1 MIKGIGVDIIEI
13 LRIKDSLGKYGETFS
28 NKLFTAGEIDYCRS
42 KANPAQ
48 HFAARFAAK
57 EACSKA
63 LGTGWSGEFEWK
75 SVEVLNDALGKP
87 AILLHGRLAES
98 LKNCNIHLSLSHS
111 DTSVVAFVVIENT
124 VKD

>member
-13 LRIKDSLGKYGETFS
+13 ARIEESLHMYGEAFS
-28 NKLFTAGEIDYCRS
+28 KKLFTAGETDYCRA

-63 LGTGWSGEFEWK
+63 LGTGWSGAFDWK
-75 SVEVLNDALGKP
+75 LVEVLNDVSGKP
-87 AILLHGRLAES
+87 AILLHGILAES
-98 LKNCNIHLSLSHS
+98 LKDCDIHLSLSHS
-111 DTSVVAFVVIENT
+111 NVSVVAFVVIEST
-124 VKD
+124 LKD